1 MVAFD
6 ATMMLLLMFPD
17 KVDKPTDSK
26 TGLPVEH
33 AEARIKTLI
42 KLLEKGRTKI
52 IIPTPVL
59 SELLVRAGD
68 DTMSLVERIN
78 KDPNFSI
85 EPFDTRSAIE
95 VAIMARKDIKG
106 DKKSGT
112 DPSVLTKAKI
122 KYDRQ
127 IVAVAKVN
135 SATILYSD
143 DEHMI
148 GLCKAYTKIEV
159 KRLEDLPVPKE
170 ESQEK
175 IPFPDKVEGPKEV
188 DDLLD
193 LELISHEEEM

>member
-17 KVDKPTDSK
+17 KVDKPKDSK
-26 TGLPVEH
+26 TGLPVEY
-33 AEARIKTLI
+33 AEARIEALI
-42 KLLEKGRTKI
+42 KFLEKGRTKI
-52 IIPTPVL
+52 IVPTPAL

-78 KDPNFSI
+78 KDSNFTI

-106 DKKSGT
+106 DKKSSA

-193 LELISHEEEM
+193 LEPISHEEEM